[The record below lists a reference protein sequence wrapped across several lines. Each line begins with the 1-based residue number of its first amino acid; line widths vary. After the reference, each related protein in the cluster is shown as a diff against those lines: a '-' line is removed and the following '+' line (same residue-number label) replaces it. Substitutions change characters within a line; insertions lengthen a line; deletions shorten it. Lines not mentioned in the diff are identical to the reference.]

1 MKILKNLL
9 CIMLVACFILSF
21 AACTGKDVTN
31 DENAGEN
38 TPKVE
43 DTEEVKDTE
52 EAAPV
57 GFKVTV
63 VDDANAAV
71 AGVVL
76 QICKDTCV
84 PSVTGADGVANFN
97 VEVTSEH
104 KLSVL
109 TLPEGYEYTGEAEI
123 YLEDGMTEFTVVINK
138 VA

>member
-9 CIMLVACFILSF
+9 CVMLIACFVLSF
-21 AACTGKDVTN
+21 AACTSDEVVNN
-31 DENAGEN
+31 DDTKETDPVIE
-38 TPKVE
+38 
-43 DTEEVKDTE
+43 TEEPADTE
-52 EAAPV
+52 EAAPA

-63 VDDANAAV
+63 VDADGNTVTGA
-71 AGVVL
+71 VL

-84 PSVTGADGVANFN
+84 PSVTDAEGVAAFN

-109 TLPEGYEYTGEAEI
+109 TLPEGYEYTGEAEV
-123 YLEDGMTEFTVVINK
+123 YLEDGMTEYTVTVNK